1 MKKLFFA
8 YALVYLF
15 ALPGSAQDAYLNKFK
30 GKVEIFDSSAN
41 PRKALI
47 QSPLYEG
54 YLIKTGSKA
63 ECEIIFKD
71 KSVIFVS
78 ENTEIKIEK
87 AVLEKDRRDFS
98 LDFLRG
104 KILFF
109 VQKMVNSA
117 YKIKTP
123 TAVCAVRGT
132 DFSVIASSDSALVGL
147 FEGKMEIEK
156 DGSARQINPGSEA
169 EIKKDDIAVKDRL
182 SYIMQKEKIRAEKLK
197 KYVENVRLK
206 MEKRDKKIKERDEK
220 VKKKME
226 KMQNPE

>member
-8 YALVYLF
+8 IVLMSFFPLHG
-15 ALPGSAQDAYLNKFK
+15 LAQDAYLNKIK

-54 YLIKTGSKA
+54 YLIRTGSGA
-63 ECEIIFKD
+63 ECEIVFKD

-78 ENTEIKIEK
+78 ENTELKIEK
-87 AVLEKDRRDFS
+87 AALEKDKRDFS

-117 YKIKTP
+117 YRIKTP

-156 DGSARQINPGSEA
+156 GKTVRELNPGAEA
-169 EIKKDDIAVKDRL
+169 EIKGDIAVRDRL
-182 SYIMQKEKIRAEKLK
+182 SHIMQKEKIRAEKLK

-220 VKKKME
+220 IKSKMRE
-226 KMQNPE
+226 MQKPE